1 MLKNTLKVTFM
12 DNEFKNFHNI
22 EKIDLNFNSDV
33 YRLIRRDNRKIYL
46 SKNEIYSFVAGVNV
60 EVDTFNYERGVKKL
74 KNFEQPTIKILKRL
88 FDGKDETNIH
98 ISHLNLV
105 DYEVIEMITNYKLS
119 ETHTRN
125 QHFRDVVTLKFKKK
139 E

>member
-1 MLKNTLKVTFM
+1 MK
-12 DNEFKNFHNI
+12 D
-22 EKIDLNFNSDV
+22 
-33 YRLIRRDNRKIYL
+33 
-46 SKNEIYSFVAGVNV
+46 
-60 EVDTFNYERGVKKL
+60 
-74 KNFEQPTIKILKRL
+74 FEQPTIKILKRL

-98 ISHLNLV
+98 ISRLNLI

-125 QHFRDVVTLKFKKK
+125 KHFKDVVTLKFKKK

>member
-33 YRLIRRDNRKIYL
+33 YRLVRRDNRKIYL

-60 EVDTFNYERGVKKL
+60 EVDTFNYERGVKKIEKL
-74 KNFEQPTIKILKRL
+74 RTTDNKNIKKI
-88 FDGKDETNIH
+88 I
-98 ISHLNLV
+98 
-105 DYEVIEMITNYKLS
+105 
-119 ETHTRN
+119 
-125 QHFRDVVTLKFKKK
+125 
-139 E
+139 

>member
-1 MLKNTLKVTFM
+1 MK
-12 DNEFKNFHNI
+12 
-22 EKIDLNFNSDV
+22 
-33 YRLIRRDNRKIYL
+33 Y
-46 SKNEIYSFVAGVNV
+46 
-60 EVDTFNYERGVKKL
+60 
-74 KNFEQPTIKILKRL
+74 FEQPTIKILKRL
-88 FDGKDETNIH
+88 FNGKDETNIH

-139 E
+139 D